1 MRNQEDE
8 MLKKCLRQTMEQIQP
23 DEETKKRMYLEIMR
37 RASAAENAKTA
48 AQKKRPWYL
57 RWQTS
62 TGICTAAL
70 LCVVIAAA
78 SIHSK
83 MPDGT
88 NQLEVVPPA
97 AVTTAV
103 EPEERPDTETE
114 PAATA
119 ETTLPETASDA
130 DAAVQSSA
138 NTETKTIAEEPGD
151 IPEVIEEPADNTA
164 PQTTGKHNTPA
175 VTTAVP
181 QTSKPAETTRAAET
195 SKKADVVTTAAP
207 VVTTLP
213 ETSKEQET
221 ETFPIRQNIYLYYK
235 LIWRNNPYD
244 TNYDEVPGGVLDNYL
259 GYGVTQGSDVDDT
272 YTVLIYSITGVDPRQ
287 QVAVQYVGEEKY
299 YVFTIQ

>member
-62 TGICTAAL
+62 
-70 LCVVIAAA
+70 
-78 SIHSK
+78 
-83 MPDGT
+83 
-88 NQLEVVPPA
+88 
-97 AVTTAV
+97 
-103 EPEERPDTETE
+103 
-114 PAATA
+114 
-119 ETTLPETASDA
+119 
-130 DAAVQSSA
+130 
-138 NTETKTIAEEPGD
+138 
-151 IPEVIEEPADNTA
+151 
-164 PQTTGKHNTPA
+164 
-175 VTTAVP
+175 
-181 QTSKPAETTRAAET
+181 KPAETARAAET
-195 SKKADVVTTAAP
+195 SKKADIVTTAAP

-221 ETFPIRQNIYLYYK
+221 ETVPIRQNIYLYYK

>member
-23 DEETKKRMYLEIMR
+23 DEETKNRMYLEIMR

-130 DAAVQSSA
+130 AVQSGV

-195 SKKADVVTTAAP
+195 SKKADIVTTAAP

-221 ETFPIRQNIYLYYK
+221 ETVPIRQNIYLYYK

>member
-88 NQLEVVPPA
+88 NQLEVVLPA
-97 AVTTAV
+97 AVTTAA

-130 DAAVQSSA
+130 AVQSGV

-195 SKKADVVTTAAP
+195 SKKADIVTTAAP

-221 ETFPIRQNIYLYYK
+221 ETVPIRQNIYLYYK
-235 LIWRNNPYD
+235 LIWRNN
-244 TNYDEVPGGVLDNYL
+244 NYL

>member
-1 MRNQEDE
+1 MKRRKNG
-8 MLKKCLRQTMEQIQP
+8 CIWRSCGGHLRQ
-23 DEETKKRMYLEIMR
+23 KMR
-37 RASAAENAKTA
+37 KLLRRRNAPGICA
-48 AQKKRPWYL
+48 GRP
-57 RWQTS
+57 S

-138 NTETKTIAEEPGD
+138 NTEMKTIAEEPGD
-151 IPEVIEEPADNTA
+151 IPEVIEGPADNTA
-164 PQTTGKHNTPA
+164 PQTTGKHNAPA

-181 QTSKPAETTRAAET
+181 QTSKPAETAPCSGDFEESGHCDNGCTGGDNTAGDLKGAGNGDSSHPAEHL
-195 SKKADVVTTAAP
+195 P
-207 VVTTLP
+207 VL
-213 ETSKEQET
+213 
-221 ETFPIRQNIYLYYK
+221 
-235 LIWRNNPYD
+235 
-244 TNYDEVPGGVLDNYL
+244 
-259 GYGVTQGSDVDDT
+259 
-272 YTVLIYSITGVDPRQ
+272 
-287 QVAVQYVGEEKY
+287 
-299 YVFTIQ
+299 

>member
-23 DEETKKRMYLEIMR
+23 DEETKNRMYLEIMR

-130 DAAVQSSA
+130 AVQSGV

-195 SKKADVVTTAAP
+195 SK
-207 VVTTLP
+207 
-213 ETSKEQET
+213 EQET
-221 ETFPIRQNIYLYYK
+221 ETVPIRQNIYLYYK

>member
-88 NQLEVVPPA
+88 NQLRRNRRNA
-97 AVTTAV
+97 
-103 EPEERPDTETE
+103 R
-114 PAATA
+114 
-119 ETTLPETASDA
+119 TL
-130 DAAVQSSA
+130 
-138 NTETKTIAEEPGD
+138 
-151 IPEVIEEPADNTA
+151 
-164 PQTTGKHNTPA
+164 
-175 VTTAVP
+175 
-181 QTSKPAETTRAAET
+181 
-195 SKKADVVTTAAP
+195 
-207 VVTTLP
+207 
-213 ETSKEQET
+213 
-221 ETFPIRQNIYLYYK
+221 RQNLRRPQK
-235 LIWRNNPYD
+235 PLCRKRHQMRRCR
-244 TNYDEVPGGVLDNYL
+244 VV
-259 GYGVTQGSDVDDT
+259 
-272 YTVLIYSITGVDPRQ
+272 
-287 QVAVQYVGEEKY
+287 
-299 YVFTIQ
+299 

>member
-62 TGICTAAL
+62 TGICTAA
-70 LCVVIAAA
+70 
-78 SIHSK
+78 
-83 MPDGT
+83 
-88 NQLEVVPPA
+88 
-97 AVTTAV
+97 
-103 EPEERPDTETE
+103 
-114 PAATA
+114 
-119 ETTLPETASDA
+119 
-130 DAAVQSSA
+130 QSGV

-195 SKKADVVTTAAP
+195 SKKADIVTTAAP

-221 ETFPIRQNIYLYYK
+221 ETVPIRQNIYLYYK

>member
-1 MRNQEDE
+1 M
-8 MLKKCLRQTMEQIQP
+8 
-23 DEETKKRMYLEIMR
+23 
-37 RASAAENAKTA
+37 
-48 AQKKRPWYL
+48 
-57 RWQTS
+57 
-62 TGICTAAL
+62 
-70 LCVVIAAA
+70 
-78 SIHSK
+78 
-83 MPDGT
+83 
-88 NQLEVVPPA
+88 
-97 AVTTAV
+97 
-103 EPEERPDTETE
+103 
-114 PAATA
+114 
-119 ETTLPETASDA
+119 
-130 DAAVQSSA
+130 

-195 SKKADVVTTAAP
+195 SKKADIVTTAAP

-221 ETFPIRQNIYLYYK
+221 ETVPIRQNIYLYYK

>member
-88 NQLEVVPPA
+88 NQRLNRRNA
-97 AVTTAV
+97 
-103 EPEERPDTETE
+103 R
-114 PAATA
+114 
-119 ETTLPETASDA
+119 TL
-130 DAAVQSSA
+130 
-138 NTETKTIAEEPGD
+138 
-151 IPEVIEEPADNTA
+151 
-164 PQTTGKHNTPA
+164 
-175 VTTAVP
+175 
-181 QTSKPAETTRAAET
+181 
-195 SKKADVVTTAAP
+195 
-207 VVTTLP
+207 
-213 ETSKEQET
+213 
-221 ETFPIRQNIYLYYK
+221 RQNLRRPQK
-235 LIWRNNPYD
+235 PLCRKRHRMQMRRCRA
-244 TNYDEVPGGVLDNYL
+244 VR
-259 GYGVTQGSDVDDT
+259 TQ
-272 YTVLIYSITGVDPRQ
+272 R
-287 QVAVQYVGEEKY
+287 
-299 YVFTIQ
+299 

>member
-97 AVTTAV
+97 AVTAV
-103 EPEERPDTETE
+103 EPRNARTLRQNLRRPQKPLCRKRHGCRCGGAEQCEHRDENHCRRTGRYSGSDRRTCGQHSAADYRKAQCTCGNDCCAADQQAGGDDPCSGDFEESGHCDNGCT
-114 PAATA
+114 
-119 ETTLPETASDA
+119 
-130 DAAVQSSA
+130 
-138 NTETKTIAEEPGD
+138 GG
-151 IPEVIEEPADNTA
+151 DNTA
-164 PQTTGKHNTPA
+164 GDLKGAGNGDSSH
-175 VTTAVP
+175 
-181 QTSKPAETTRAAET
+181 PAEHL
-195 SKKADVVTTAAP
+195 P
-207 VVTTLP
+207 VL
-213 ETSKEQET
+213 
-221 ETFPIRQNIYLYYK
+221 
-235 LIWRNNPYD
+235 
-244 TNYDEVPGGVLDNYL
+244 
-259 GYGVTQGSDVDDT
+259 
-272 YTVLIYSITGVDPRQ
+272 
-287 QVAVQYVGEEKY
+287 
-299 YVFTIQ
+299 

>member
-88 NQLEVVPPA
+88 NQLEVVLPA
-97 AVTTAV
+97 AVTTAA

-130 DAAVQSSA
+130 AVQSGV
-138 NTETKTIAEEPGD
+138 NTETKTIAEEPGG
-151 IPEVIEEPADNTA
+151 IAD
-164 PQTTGKHNTPA
+164 K
-175 VTTAVP
+175 
-181 QTSKPAETTRAAET
+181 E
-195 SKKADVVTTAAP
+195 KK
-207 VVTTLP
+207 
-213 ETSKEQET
+213 
-221 ETFPIRQNIYLYYK
+221 
-235 LIWRNNPYD
+235 
-244 TNYDEVPGGVLDNYL
+244 
-259 GYGVTQGSDVDDT
+259 
-272 YTVLIYSITGVDPRQ
+272 
-287 QVAVQYVGEEKY
+287 
-299 YVFTIQ
+299 

>member
-62 TGICTAAL
+62 
-70 LCVVIAAA
+70 
-78 SIHSK
+78 
-83 MPDGT
+83 
-88 NQLEVVPPA
+88 
-97 AVTTAV
+97 
-103 EPEERPDTETE
+103 
-114 PAATA
+114 
-119 ETTLPETASDA
+119 
-130 DAAVQSSA
+130 A

-164 PQTTGKHNTPA
+164 PQTTGKHNAPA

-221 ETFPIRQNIYLYYK
+221 ETVPIRQNIYLYYK

>member
-23 DEETKKRMYLEIMR
+23 DEETKNRMYLEIMR

-130 DAAVQSSA
+130 ERRCRAVRTQRR
-138 NTETKTIAEEPGD
+138 
-151 IPEVIEEPADNTA
+151 
-164 PQTTGKHNTPA
+164 
-175 VTTAVP
+175 
-181 QTSKPAETTRAAET
+181 KPLQKNREIFR
-195 SKKADVVTTAAP
+195 K
-207 VVTTLP
+207 
-213 ETSKEQET
+213 
-221 ETFPIRQNIYLYYK
+221 
-235 LIWRNNPYD
+235 
-244 TNYDEVPGGVLDNYL
+244 
-259 GYGVTQGSDVDDT
+259 
-272 YTVLIYSITGVDPRQ
+272 
-287 QVAVQYVGEEKY
+287 
-299 YVFTIQ
+299 